1 MRLKQKITIVT
12 LTSHIVY
19 KSLSSDEMI
28 TVNSEIFTRFYF
40 REGKYWV
47 ILNAVFRP
55 LIILSS
61 FKIYIFKKNLS

>member
-1 MRLKQKITIVT
+1 MQLKQKITIVT

-19 KSLSSDEMI
+19 KSISSDEMI

-47 ILNAVFRP
+47 ILNAAFRP
-55 LIILSS
+55 LIIFSS